1 MKSYFVYILASHR
14 NGSLYI
20 GVTSNLI
27 KRVYEHKNN
36 LVKGF
41 TEKYKIHRLVYYEQT
56 SEVESAIKREKQLK
70 AWKRRWKL
78 ELIEN
83 FNPDWQDL
91 YSSIIG

>member
-1 MKSYFVYILASHR
+1 MKSYFVYILTSHR

-41 TEKYKIHRLVYYEQT
+41 TERYQIHRLVYYEQT